1 MPYFLILLIPL
12 LIFLPISAAIV
23 YHLRKYGL
31 EGDSSKKLAN
41 IFIIVSL
48 AIIIMAIIAYLRI
61 DWAKFDNY
69 TLTIFNN

>member
-12 LIFLPISAAIV
+12 LIFLPIGAAIV

-48 AIIIMAIIAYLRI
+48 AIIILAIVAYLRI
-61 DWAKFDNY
+61 DWAKFDTF
-69 TLTIFNN
+69 TLTFY

>member
-12 LIFLPISAAIV
+12 LIFLPIGTAIV

-31 EGDSSKKLAN
+31 AGDSSKKLAN

-48 AIIIMAIIAYLRI
+48 AIIILAVIAYLRI